1 MAPLPRNNNNP
12 SNEGEEFC
20 TVKMSL
26 NRSVKDN
33 KYGPIVLTSV
43 NNLVMFASCIAVRGS
58 LRHNYIITKCV
69 NDGKEVTKEMF
80 DMRYMYQIY
89 SGLDL
94 PPDDIVPRE
103 QLVEGQDIVEIIN
116 MQVFKFN

>member
-12 SNEGEEFC
+12 SNEDEDYC
-20 TVKMSL
+20 TLKMSL
-26 NRSVKDN
+26 NGSLRDN
-33 KYGPIVLTSV
+33 KYRPLVINSI
-43 NNLVMFASCIAVRGS
+43 NNLVMYASCIAVRGS
-58 LRHNYIITKCV
+58 LLHNYIITKCV

-94 PPDDIVPRE
+94 PPDDIVPRD
-103 QLVEGQDIVEIIN
+103 QLVEGQDIVETIH
-116 MQVFKFN
+116 M